1 MVVGDIQMTGEG
13 VPVILLP
20 ECQTT
25 GGYPRIGTVVPDDL
39 PRMAQAAPGTVLKFN
54 FVTREVALKA
64 HVNHA
69 QSYQAL
75 MGKIAPLI
83 RDPHDIRDL
92 LSYQL
97 ISGVTAGS
105 ENHDT

>member
-1 MVVGDIQMTGEG
+1 M
-13 VPVILLP
+13 
-20 ECQTT
+20 
-25 GGYPRIGTVVPDDL
+25 
-39 PRMAQAAPGTVLKFN
+39 LKFD
-54 FVTREVALKA
+54 FVTHEEAIKA
-64 HVNHA
+64 HVNPA

-75 MGKIAPLI
+75 MDKIAPLI

>member
-1 MVVGDIQMTGEG
+1 MD
-13 VPVILLP
+13 
-20 ECQTT
+20 
-25 GGYPRIGTVVPDDL
+25 
-39 PRMAQAAPGTVLKFN
+39 
-54 FVTREVALKA
+54 
-64 HVNHA
+64 
-69 QSYQAL
+69 
-75 MGKIAPLI
+75 KIAPLI